1 MKIIRADVA
10 GGERKFHTVR
20 FHGGYVG
27 IFVDDAAY
35 SLCGDYTDQVVVV
48 TLVPVGG
55 EVDAIF
61 EQAEVDADVQLMLF
75 LVSEFAVLD
84 VIDISPVPE
93 CR

>member
-1 MKIIRADVA
+1 M
-10 GGERKFHTVR
+10 R

-75 LVSEFAVLD
+75 LISQFAVFRIGNIESCLLSVCKRTIGRVTHD
-84 VIDISPVPE
+84 NSL
-93 CR
+93 